1 MDATGSHLAP
11 YAELGLAALR
21 GRQAEAAAL
30 IDATI
35 REANLRGEGIGIATR
50 RVGERR
56 AEQRPR

>member
-1 MDATGSHLAP
+1 MRPAATSP
-11 YAELGLAALR
+11 PAELGLAALR

-35 REANLRGEGIGIATR
+35 REASLRGEGIGIAAR

>member
-1 MDATGSHLAP
+1 MRPAATLAP

-35 REANLRGEGIGIATR
+35 REANLRGEGIGIAAR